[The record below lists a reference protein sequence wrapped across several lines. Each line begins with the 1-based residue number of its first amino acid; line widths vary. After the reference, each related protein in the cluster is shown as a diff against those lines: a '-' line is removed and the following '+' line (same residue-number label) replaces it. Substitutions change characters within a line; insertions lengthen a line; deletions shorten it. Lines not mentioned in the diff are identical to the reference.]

1 MDKDMIGMHKE
12 LLLPHRLPHVL
23 QKHGAHKGP
32 KILHNQLNLKQLPL
46 NHIIKAIRLII
57 VGENLISKVE
67 TQVGDQRN
75 YKGADQALGGDLLDG
90 LLEETLEHQG
100 VVCAVLLDQQLQH
113 APDVHLG
120 QCRDKEDLFVGGV
133 LLLALLGMRLL
144 VHVLGVY
151 SLDSDLA
158 LII

>member
-1 MDKDMIGMHKE
+1 MLLTSVYKQDFSSIKLGKMDKDMIGMHKE

-67 TQVGDQRN
+67 TQVGD
-75 YKGADQALGGDLLDG
+75 
-90 LLEETLEHQG
+90 
-100 VVCAVLLDQQLQH
+100 
-113 APDVHLG
+113 
-120 QCRDKEDLFVGGV
+120 
-133 LLLALLGMRLL
+133 
-144 VHVLGVY
+144 
-151 SLDSDLA
+151 
-158 LII
+158 